1 MEDALHVGPRPV
13 DRGMQIEA
21 GHVDV
26 VAVIGLQ
33 QRPALDIDLDEARRG
48 DFLVQHA
55 VRIDQILVVMPRDL
69 CADMVVDQVGHAIE
83 RHQAIARREIDPRRP
98 LLFPHSSPDILDGAN
113 FGLTHITHRDRGSP
127 NAG

>member
-1 MEDALHVGPRPV
+1 
-13 DRGMQIEA
+13 MQIEA

-33 QRPALDIDLDEARRG
+33 QGLPLDIDLDEARRG

-55 VRIDQILVVMPRDL
+55 VRIDQILVIMPRDL
-69 CADMVVDQVGHAIE
+69 CADMVVDQIGHAVE

-98 LLFPHSSPDILDGAN
+98 LLFSHDSPDVFDGAN